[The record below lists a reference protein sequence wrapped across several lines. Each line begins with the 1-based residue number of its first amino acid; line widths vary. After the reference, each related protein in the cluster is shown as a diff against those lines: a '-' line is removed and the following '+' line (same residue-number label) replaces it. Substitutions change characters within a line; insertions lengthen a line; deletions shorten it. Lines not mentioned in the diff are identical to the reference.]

1 MSWNRKYVHKNYH
14 KKSMRNK
21 LIIKKICKAI
31 NMDLSKFGIGK
42 GTIRV
47 FAGSMPEDAEA
58 TATGKM
64 LMEFEL

>member
-14 KKSMRNK
+14 KKIMRNK
-21 LIIKKICKAI
+21 MILRHRVKMMRIYF
-31 NMDLSKFGIGK
+31 DEPFIGG

-47 FAGSMPEDAEA
+47 SAGSMPEDVET